1 MQSGKILYTIC
12 DKTCIIRMIGK
23 IVYKISPGFDKFLH
37 EIDSTVNIFIVD
49 LIEAEYLDS
58 TNLGLLAKLLSISN
72 QRSEMPPI
80 LISPHKNINEIFK
93 NVGFF
98 NLFTIVDSWENSYS
112 NFKELPQN
120 SYTKAN
126 LCEVMLQAH
135 QDLSQL
141 NEENKVQF
149 ENVISFL
156 NKEIKGIKTSAF

>member
-1 MQSGKILYTIC
+1 MV
-12 DKTCIIRMIGK
+12 GK
-23 IVYKISPGFDKFLH
+23 IVYKISPDFDRFLQK
-37 EIDSTVNIFIVD
+37 IDSTVNIFIVD

-72 QRSEMPPI
+72 LRSGVPPI
-80 LISPHKNINEIFK
+80 LISPHNNINEIFK

-98 NLFTIVDSWENSYS
+98 KLFTIVDSWKNSYS
-112 NFKELPQN
+112 DFKELPQ
-120 SYTKAN
+120 STYTKAN

-149 ENVISFL
+149 ENVITFL
-156 NKEIKGIKTSAF
+156 NKEVMNT